1 MKDTI
6 DHHAINDLA
15 LDKTKL
21 HTQLVQ
27 ELRGMHALL
36 NTILGDEKLL
46 ATITDH
52 YWTKYLALK
61 EGQAAQ
67 PELDLNHTEHG
78 RTSGR

>member
-21 HTQLVQ
+21 HSQLVQ

-36 NTILGDEKLL
+36 TTILSDEKVL
-46 ATITDH
+46 ANITDH
-52 YWTKYLALK
+52 YWNKYLTLK
-61 EGQAAQ
+61 DGQAAQ
-67 PELDLNHTEHG
+67 PELDLNHTEDG
-78 RTSGR
+78 RTS